1 MNFSMKR
8 QVLVEKADN
17 LYQSVH
23 ENSRFHGQI
32 VIFGLCFQPLMAG
45 DAVER
50 NEGDED
56 RGLADVGLEFRVGS
70 IG

>member
-1 MNFSMKR
+1 MIS
-8 QVLVEKADN
+8 
-17 LYQSVH
+17 
-23 ENSRFHGQI
+23 
-32 VIFGLCFQPLMAG
+32 GLCFQPLMAG

-50 NEGDED
+50 DEGEED